1 MPLLSWC
8 FVCRDTGVQYIGAN
22 TYADPE
28 DAWAY
33 YRSLREQI
41 DEWGDGSWVKLE
53 GCE

>member
-8 FVCRDTGVQYIGAN
+8 FVCADTGIQYIGAK
-22 TYADPE
+22 TYPDAE

-41 DEWGDGSWVKLE
+41 SEWGMGSWVRLE